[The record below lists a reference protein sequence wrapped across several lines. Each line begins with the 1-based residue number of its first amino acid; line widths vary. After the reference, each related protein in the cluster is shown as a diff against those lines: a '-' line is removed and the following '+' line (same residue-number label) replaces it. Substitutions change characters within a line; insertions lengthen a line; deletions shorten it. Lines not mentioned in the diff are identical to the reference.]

1 LAEVFEVG
9 EDFTGELNA
18 LIAVEDCKFLWHT
31 DSRKNRLAENSVRLP
46 GGKRRQAT
54 WPATMQTSPRLAEA
68 SVGKL

>member
-1 LAEVFEVG
+1 MQG
-9 EDFTGELNA
+9 EQ
-18 LIAVEDCKFLWHT
+18 CKFLWHT